1 MSKFLEARL
10 HKRHKVLVVDDEA
23 INRMMLEK
31 ILGTKFEVVLA
42 ENGRQ
47 ALNIIL
53 ENKETLS
60 IVLLDL
66 LMPEMDGYEVLEEMT
81 LGVSTID
88 EVE

>member
-23 INRMMLEK
+23 VNRMMLEK
-31 ILGTKFEVVLA
+31 ILGTKFEVILA

-60 IVLLDL
+60 IVDGRQVGLGTPQYAA
-66 LMPEMDGYEVLEEMT
+66 PEQFSGGEIT
-81 LGVSTID
+81 PFKIA
-88 EVE
+88 